1 LKYDGKFDFSA
12 IKYVP
17 KKFAASMS
25 KGQIQSNDILVVK
38 DGATTGKTAFV
49 DSNFPFRDAV
59 VNEHVFVCRPTQ
71 EIEPRFLFRFLMSM
85 DGQERILENFQG
97 SAQGGINQS
106 FAPNTEVPLAPL
118 NEQRRIV
125 AKLEKILGKVDACH
139 NRLEKIPSLLKR
151 FRQSVLATACSGQL
165 TENWREGE
173 RSIDTSR
180 GFLERV
186 QTERLRLWSEV
197 ELGTRKRKYDEPM
210 ELETPDVFGIPND
223 WAWATVD
230 ALSTRVADGV
240 HRKPEYVQKGVPFLT
255 VRNLTA
261 GPGISFENVSYIREE
276 DHLEFIK
283 RTNPEKG
290 DVLVTKDGTLGVV
303 RVVDTDRVFSIFVS
317 LALIKPV
324 IRNFGRYL
332 ALALSAP
339 QVNQRIVVTGTGLQH
354 IHLRDLRAV
363 SIPIPPESE
372 QQEIVRRVDN
382 LFALADNIEQRYK
395 KAQAFIDKLTPSL
408 LAKAFRGELVPQDPN
423 DEPASVLL
431 ERIKGEREQKK
442 PQSRK
447 KR

>member
-1 LKYDGKFDFSA
+1 
-12 IKYVP
+12 
-17 KKFAASMS
+17 
-25 KGQIQSNDILVVK
+25 
-38 DGATTGKTAFV
+38 
-49 DSNFPFRDAV
+49 
-59 VNEHVFVCRPTQ
+59 
-71 EIEPRFLFRFLMSM
+71 
-85 DGQERILENFQG
+85 
-97 SAQGGINQS
+97 
-106 FAPNTEVPLAPL
+106 
-118 NEQRRIV
+118 
-125 AKLEKILGKVDACH
+125 
-139 NRLEKIPSLLKR
+139 
-151 FRQSVLATACSGQL
+151 
-165 TENWREGE
+165 
-173 RSIDTSR
+173 
-180 GFLERV
+180 
-186 QTERLRLWSEV
+186 
-197 ELGTRKRKYDEPM
+197 M